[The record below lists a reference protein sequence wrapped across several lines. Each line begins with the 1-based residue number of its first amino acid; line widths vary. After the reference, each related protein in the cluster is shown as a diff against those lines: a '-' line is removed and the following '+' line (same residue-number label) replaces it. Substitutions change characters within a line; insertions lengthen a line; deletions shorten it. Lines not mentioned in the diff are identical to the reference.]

1 MTSCKLNLH
10 KELLCEN
17 NCWDYK
23 FAKCLGVEYACS
35 WRILLCN
42 ALLLFKNLYVRIQGA
57 KHLDIWKYQGV
68 KVSYMYRRQKK
79 DMKKKTWRATE
90 TSRECEWERIVYNT
104 VPLNLSLF
112 FCDSSKVG
120 VHTCKQAL
128 ESCGELLTPQKS
140 KLWGDNKV

>member
-1 MTSCKLNLH
+1 
-10 KELLCEN
+10 
-17 NCWDYK
+17 
-23 FAKCLGVEYACS
+23 
-35 WRILLCN
+35 
-42 ALLLFKNLYVRIQGA
+42 
-57 KHLDIWKYQGV
+57 
-68 KVSYMYRRQKK
+68 MYRRQKK